1 MKFGA
6 DLATLYYCIQYTTY
20 YPVYMV
26 DFPAPAEVY
35 VSQVRELTA
44 FEDLKPTKLLDRV
57 SKEVDLKKV
66 LGIQDKQLYS
76 NEESMA
82 LTSTNYWVN
91 MSQYLMLFLLFVPIV
106 MAVFLFVS

>member
-1 MKFGA
+1 
-6 DLATLYYCIQYTTY
+6 
-20 YPVYMV
+20 MV

-35 VSQVRELTA
+35 VGQVRELTA
-44 FEDLKPTKLLDRV
+44 FEDLKPTKLLSRV
-57 SKEVDLKKV
+57 SKDLDLKKV

-82 LTSTNYWVN
+82 ITSTNYWVN